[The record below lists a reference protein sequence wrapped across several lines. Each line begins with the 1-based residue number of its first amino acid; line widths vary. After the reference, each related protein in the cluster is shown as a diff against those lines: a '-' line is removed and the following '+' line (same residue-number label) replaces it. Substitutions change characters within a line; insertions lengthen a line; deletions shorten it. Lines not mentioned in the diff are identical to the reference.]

1 MKIFNFFES
10 LMHRTSQ
17 FSWSDWSL
25 AAACFV
31 LAFYAIGISRRQ

>member
-10 LMHRTSQ
+10 LIDRTSH
-17 FSWSDWSL
+17 FGWSDWLL

-31 LAFYAIGISRRQ
+31 LAFHAIGISRRQ